1 MADRVDK
8 SWQKNGLAGFSTP
21 AIIATLHH
29 YGISVDEAGFREL
42 TRESYPLQVAN
53 DWHDQ
58 WKGTGQFSR
67 FPYAAATELYKR
79 IWADRLAPAD
89 FARALAELVKAL
101 EALLNEA
108 ANPPVAA
115 GFEKVEALRP
125 RLPQGDALPNFMD
138 EVIIQLGDGGAR
150 AFDELAEQL
159 ARDGHVEQANAFAS
173 LEEQLLPDRKGIAT
187 AVVQAV
193 VGDSAQALASLDA
206 IVQDEGRADE
216 SRVVALDALIHL
228 DAFDPATRAAEQLLS
243 RAEKADD
250 FHLGLALCER
260 LAYLLEKQEKWT
272 ELQALADRAKIL
284 ADAHDRAHPHHGH

>member
-8 SWQKNGLAGFSTP
+8 SWQKKGLEGFSTP
-21 AIIATLHH
+21 AIIATLQH
-29 YGISVDEAGFREL
+29 YGVQVDDAAFREL
-42 TRESYPLQVAN
+42 TKDSYPLQVAN
-53 DWHDQ
+53 DWHGQ
-58 WKGTGQFSR
+58 WKGTGQFSK

-79 IWADRLAPAD
+79 AWPERLAPAD
-89 FARALAELVKAL
+89 FAKALADLLRALQ
-101 EALLNEA
+101 ALLNEA
-108 ANPPVAA
+108 PNPPVAA
-115 GFEKVEALRP
+115 GFEKVASLRERVP
-125 RLPQGDALPNFMD
+125 KGDALQNFMD

-159 ARDGHVEQANAFAS
+159 ARDGHVEQANAFAA
-173 LEEQLLPDRKGIAT
+173 LEEQLLPDRRGIAS

-193 VGDSAQALASLDA
+193 VGDSAAALQSLEA
-206 IVQDEGRADE
+206 IAQDEGRTDE

-228 DAFDPATRAAEQLLS
+228 DAFEPATRSAEPLLQ

-272 ELQALADRAKIL
+272 ELQALADRAKTL
-284 ADAHDRAHPHHGH
+284 ADAHDRAHPHHAH